1 MSNDID
7 LTKIPFCLGGIKSAV
22 IPYDDDTEHL
32 VGTTEGA
39 PDFYKYWKD
48 WKMKVIVEDL
58 SSDIRLEMPNC
69 DIKLVN
75 IGHNLSIKYVDKNNN
90 IKKIEGFVQ
99 SIRHEIG
106 WDYRQTTYIQI
117 DK

>member
-1 MSNDID
+1 
-7 LTKIPFCLGGIKSAV
+7 
-22 IPYDDDTEHL
+22 
-32 VGTTEGA
+32 
-39 PDFYKYWKD
+39 
-48 WKMKVIVEDL
+48 MKVFVKDL
-58 SSDIRLEMPNC
+58 STNISLEMPNF
-69 DIKLVN
+69 DIKLID
-75 IGHNLSIKYVDKNNN
+75 IGHTVSIKYVDKNNN

>member
-1 MSNDID
+1 M
-7 LTKIPFCLGGIKSAV
+7 V
-22 IPYDDDTEHL
+22 H
-32 VGTTEGA
+32 
-39 PDFYKYWKD
+39 
-48 WKMKVIVEDL
+48 
-58 SSDIRLEMPNC
+58 IRLE
-69 DIKLVN
+69 DIEYYAKSNN
-75 IGHNLSIKYVDKNNN
+75 IPIMLKDGINFLTEYIKNNN